1 MKKAIFLFPLLFLL
15 SFFFGNAQSLT
26 SKKPVYVIQVKGV
39 INPVSAKFVVESID
53 KAEKISAQCLVLE
66 LDTPGGLMA
75 SMRQITQ
82 RFLNSNIPIIVYVYP
97 QGARAASAGVFIT
110 YAAHIAAM
118 APSTNIGAAH
128 PVTMGGGTPGAPA
141 DTSGKSTM
149 MEKIT
154 NDAVASIKS
163 LAEKRHRNAKWAED
177 AVRKS
182 VSITEKEALN
192 LHVINYIAPTLDS
205 LLALVDG
212 EKVNLDDHFAVLHTR
227 NAPIIREKMNW
238 RYRILDKLSDPNIA
252 YIFLL
257 LGLYGLIFE
266 LSNPGS
272 ILPGVAG
279 VIFLILAFFA
289 MQTLP
294 INYAGLS
301 LILFGIVLFILEIKI
316 TSYGLLTIGGIISMT
331 LGSLMLFESPYPFLK
346 VSLGVIVPGV
356 LVTALFFLFAVG
368 IGLKA
373 QTKRSITGMEGLLG
387 EIGEAMTPIGKYPG
401 KVKVHGEI
409 WKAVS
414 DQPIKKGSAVTVD
427 KVNHL
432 TLHVRQRE

>member
-1 MKKAIFLFPLLFLL
+1 MKKTKSLFAFLLFC
-15 SFFFGNAQSLT
+15 FFSLT
-26 SKKPVYVIQVKGV
+26 TLHLFAAEPPVYVIQVKGV
-39 INPVSAKFVVESID
+39 INPVSAKYIVESIE
-53 KAEKISAQCLVLE
+53 KAEDAKAQCLVLE
-66 LDTPGGLMA
+66 LDTPGGLMT

-82 RFLNSNIPIIVYVYP
+82 AFLSSKIPILVYVYP

-128 PVTMGGGTPGAPA
+128 PVTIGGGTPGAPA

-149 MEKIT
+149 MEKVT

-163 LAEKRHRNAKWAED
+163 LAEKRHRNAKWAEE

-182 VSITEKEALN
+182 VSITEKEALA
-192 LHVINYIAPTLDS
+192 LHVIDYIAPTLDS

-212 EKVNLDDHFAVLHTR
+212 KKVDLDDHSTVLRTR
-227 NAPIIREKMNW
+227 KAPIIREEMNW

-301 LILFGIVLFILEIKI
+301 LILFGVVLFVLEIKI

-331 LGSLMLFESPYPFLK
+331 LGSLMLFQSPYPFLK
-346 VSLGVIVPGV
+346 VSLGVIVPAV
-356 LVTALFFLFAVG
+356 LVTALFFIFAVG
-368 IGLKA
+368 AGLKA
-373 QTKRSITGMEGLLG
+373 QTKRSITGTEGL
-387 EIGEAMTPIGKYPG
+387 IGETGEALTPLGKQPG

-414 DQPIKKGSAVTVD
+414 DQPIKKGSTVKVD

-432 TLHVRQRE
+432 TLHVKHKE

>member
-1 MKKAIFLFPLLFLL
+1 MKKTKFLFLPLFLL
-15 SFFFGNAQSLT
+15 GIFWLNVHSFASEQ
-26 SKKPVYVIQVKGV
+26 PVYVIQVKGI
-39 INPVSAKFVVESID
+39 INPVSAKYIVESID
-53 KAEKISAQCLVLE
+53 KAEKINAQCLILE
-66 LDTPGGLMA
+66 LDTPGGLMT

-82 RFLNSNIPIIVYVYP
+82 RFLNSKIPIIVYVYP

-128 PVTMGGGTPGAPA
+128 PVTIGGGTPGQPA

-149 MEKIT
+149 MEKVT

-182 VSITEKEALN
+182 VSVTEKEALDLN
-192 LHVINYIAPTLDS
+192 VINYIAPTLDS
-205 LLALVDG
+205 LLAIVDG
-212 EKVNLDDHFAVLHTR
+212 KKVNLDDHFVVLHTR
-227 NAPIIREKMNW
+227 KAPIIREEMNW

-331 LGSLMLFESPYPFLK
+331 LGSLMLFQSPYPFLK

-356 LVTALFFLFAVG
+356 LVTALFFIFAVG

-373 QTKRSITGMEGLLG
+373 QIKRPVTGMEGLIG
-387 EIGEAMTPIGKYPG
+387 EIGEAITVIGKRPG

-409 WKAVS
+409 WRAVS
-414 DQPIKKGSAVTVD
+414 DKPIKKGGTVIVD
-427 KVNHL
+427 KIDHL
-432 TLHVRQRE
+432 TLHVNQYE